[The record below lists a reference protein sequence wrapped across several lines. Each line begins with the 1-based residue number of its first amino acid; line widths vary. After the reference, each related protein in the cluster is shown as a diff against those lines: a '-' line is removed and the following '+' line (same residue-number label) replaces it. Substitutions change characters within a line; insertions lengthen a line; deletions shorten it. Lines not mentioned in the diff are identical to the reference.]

1 MQIDLREIPCFG
13 IAGNFTG
20 HLEQAGEADSFK
32 NVKTSS
38 ENEPK
43 AVFPTYIPY
52 KDEAIPE
59 FLNIFPFSSRTI
71 VFPEEN
77 DQEQNLQIESEC
89 AIVFD
94 VVWENDKISA
104 LKPLAFAAGNDCSIR
119 RKGLSKISWKKNWGA
134 NTKGFSSN
142 SIPLDSFSPDGNI
155 SKYRIKSFLIRAGSL
170 YEYGEDSRIS
180 DYSYIY
186 QKLLDWLVKK
196 INEQTDFESAENVLS
211 YLQKSANPSKIMV
224 SIGATRYTD
233 FGQKNFLKKGDFAA
247 VILYPEDKYS
257 GKDIEDLLR
266 KKDCSASDIS
276 FLLQEIV

>member
-1 MQIDLREIPCFG
+1 MQINLKEIPCFG

-43 AVFPTYIPY
+43 AVFPTYIPQK
-52 KDEAIPE
+52 KDGIPE
-59 FLNIFPFSSRTI
+59 FLNIFPFSSTAKN
-71 VFPEEN
+71 FPQESEE
-77 DQEQNLQIESEC
+77 EQNLQIESEC
-89 AIVFD
+89 AIIFD
-94 VVWENDKISA
+94 VIWENEKITG
-104 LKPLAFAAGNDCSIR
+104 LKPLCFGAGNDCSIR
-119 RKGLSKISWKKNWGA
+119 RKGACKISWKKNWGE

-155 SKYRIKSFLIRAGSL
+155 SKYRIKSFLIREGSL
-170 YEYGEDSRIS
+170 YEYGEDSRIA

-186 QKLLDWLVKK
+186 QKLTDWLVNK
-196 INEQTDFESAENVLS
+196 INVQTDFESAENVLS
-211 YLQKSANPSKIMV
+211 YLQKSSFPTKIMV
-224 SIGATRYTD
+224 SIGATRYTE

-257 GKDIEDLLR
+257 GKDIEDFL
-266 KKDCSASDIS
+266 KKRDYSASDIS
-276 FLLQEIV
+276 FLVQEIL